1 MLVLSNIRIGV
12 GRMKLSPSKE
22 DYLKAIFVLGLKGR
36 PVRVKDL
43 AHYLAV
49 KPPSAVAAIKRLDRE
64 GLVRHEPYGDIELTD
79 RGLEIA
85 REIHSR
91 HKVLVTFL
99 SCLLGLDEKT
109 AEDDACRIEHNLSP
123 QSMGRIIKFLRFLEA
138 CPASNPRCLTAFRH
152 YAATNSLPDS
162 CPQLGEGAISKRSW
176 EWCCAGMP
184 VESGK

>member
-1 MLVLSNIRIGV
+1 
-12 GRMKLSPSKE
+12 MKLSPSKE

-123 QSMGRIIKFLRFLEA
+123 QAMGRIIKFLRFLEA

-152 YAATNSLPDS
+152 YATTNSLPDS
-162 CPQLGEGAISKRSW
+162 CPQSGKGAISKGW
-176 EWCCAGMP
+176 EWCC
-184 VESGK
+184 SGTPLASKG